1 VIIDLADSG
10 PELDVEADLC
20 IVGAGAAGLTI
31 VHELRRSAVRVC
43 VIETGGLA
51 ASPAADRLNELGD
64 DGAETAEPLNI
75 RPRIFGG
82 STAEWGGMCCPLD
95 PCDFE
100 PRPTMALHRWPL
112 ALREL
117 QPYYERAHA
126 ALGLGVGY
134 FDERVWSH
142 LGVEAPAM
150 DPALVQ
156 TKFWQFRFPNA
167 LPPDSPLRFG
177 PAYLSDFGV
186 GANATAVLNATVVGI
201 DRLPGTARVERLR
214 FLGLNGRSGQVRAT
228 VVVLAAGT
236 VENTRLLLNSEFRR
250 ASPALGRYFME
261 HPHVPVGLLSYRDLA
276 RLLPGWAVLQ
286 RLGRV
291 AVRPKFLPTPAYQR
305 ERDILNASIALEM
318 RCGPDCP
325 HRALGDLTRA
335 IRAREAPA
343 IARAAGRVLVS
354 PRRAGATVYRKSR
367 GRPGCRGH
375 GGIVLYSR
383 SEQEPN
389 PESRIELGPERDVLG
404 VPKATVSWRL
414 TDRDRRTVVDF
425 AGLVG
430 EQLRRLGAVGPT
442 RPEWLV
448 EPQGWSELLR
458 GGPHHSG
465 TTRMSDS
472 PATGVVDRN
481 SRVHG
486 ADNLYVVGPA
496 VFPTGGYANPMYTT
510 VALALRAADELRR
523 RLEEYRSIG
532 SLETISERRVGQ
544 SSTLA

>member
-1 VIIDLADSG
+1 
-10 PELDVEADLC
+10 
-20 IVGAGAAGLTI
+20 
-31 VHELRRSAVRVC
+31 
-43 VIETGGLA
+43 
-51 ASPAADRLNELGD
+51 
-64 DGAETAEPLNI
+64 
-75 RPRIFGG
+75 
-82 STAEWGGMCCPLD
+82 
-95 PCDFE
+95 
-100 PRPTMALHRWPL
+100 
-112 ALREL
+112 
-117 QPYYERAHA
+117 
-126 ALGLGVGY
+126 
-134 FDERVWSH
+134 
-142 LGVEAPAM
+142 
-150 DPALVQ
+150 
-156 TKFWQFRFPNA
+156 
-167 LPPDSPLRFG
+167 
-177 PAYLSDFGV
+177 
-186 GANATAVLNATVVGI
+186 
-201 DRLPGTARVERLR
+201 
-214 FLGLNGRSGQVRAT
+214 
-228 VVVLAAGT
+228 
-236 VENTRLLLNSEFRR
+236 
-250 ASPALGRYFME
+250 
-261 HPHVPVGLLSYRDLA
+261 
-276 RLLPGWAVLQ
+276 
-286 RLGRV
+286 
-291 AVRPKFLPTPAYQR
+291 
-305 ERDILNASIALEM
+305 
-318 RCGPDCP
+318 
-325 HRALGDLTRA
+325 
-335 IRAREAPA
+335 
-343 IARAAGRVLVS
+343 
-354 PRRAGATVYRKSR
+354 
-367 GRPGCRGH
+367 
-375 GGIVLYSR
+375 VLYSR

-486 ADNLYVVGPA
+486 VDNLYVVGPA